1 MGSSVPHRRIS
12 LSNFETLFAFD
23 NHWTWPIMLQIL
35 SRHHDLWISYVLSFK
50 VNPDTAKDIVQ
61 EFYLKMSNFDGDI
74 MIGEKI
80 NFYFVYL
87 VLRNMVFDLKKKE
100 KRFYFTEEIPA
111 IEEEEYI
118 ETDTSKSQYI
128 TKWLNEHNLDELNL
142 EDTENIKKIY
152 NACVFNE
159 VMLENKSI
167 AELSRETTISYYSL
181 YNTVKIIKNEIKD
194 NYETWN
200 AIREDI

>member
-1 MGSSVPHRRIS
+1 
-12 LSNFETLFAFD
+12 
-23 NHWTWPIMLQIL
+23 MLHIL
-35 SRHHDLWISYVLSFK
+35 ARHNDLWLSYVLSFK
-50 VNPDTAKDIVQ
+50 VNIDTAKDIVQ
-61 EFYLKMSNFDGDI
+61 EFYLKMSNFTGDL

-100 KRFYFTEEIPA
+100 KRFYFTEQLPA
-111 IEEEEYI
+111 IEAEEYI

-128 TKWLNEHNLDELNL
+128 TKWLNEHNIDALNL
-142 EDTENIKKIY
+142 QDTDNLKKTY
-152 NACVFNE
+152 AACVFNE
-159 VMLENKSI
+159 VILENKSI

-181 YNTVKIIKNEIKD
+181 YNTVKIIKNEIKH

-200 AIREDI
+200 ASRTDI

>member
-1 MGSSVPHRRIS
+1 
-12 LSNFETLFAFD
+12 
-23 NHWTWPIMLQIL
+23 MLQIL
-35 SRHHDLWISYVLSFK
+35 SRHHDLWISYVLSFS

-61 EFYLKMSNFDGDI
+61 EFYLKMADYDKDI

-87 VLRNMVFDLKKKE
+87 VLRNMIFDLKKKE
-100 KRFYFTEEIPA
+100 KRFYFTEEIPS

-118 ETDTSKSQYI
+118 ETDTSKSEHI
-128 TKWLNEHNLDELNL
+128 TKWLNDHNLDELDLDNTQNL
-142 EDTENIKKIY
+142 KDIY

-159 VMLENKSI
+159 VFLEGKSI

-181 YNTVKIIKNEIKD
+181 YNTVKIIKNEIKH
-194 NYETWN
+194 NYETGN
-200 AIREDI
+200 NFREDI